1 VTTEVFLTIF
11 CGMFVYLLW
20 TTRRVGTETGDI
32 VSVVLWTA
40 PIAFHIASL
49 NNLLPHSLPL
59 LVYLM
64 LVTLVGVVA
73 SVKFDRAWVRLA
85 VFAATTP
92 VFLQWVARHTTPG
105 WRVGS
110 VVVMLAM
117 YGMHLI
123 AQGERISRKGTE
135 PWPIGD
141 LVLFHANGLALFG
154 GAYLIV
160 DAFAPQMT
168 SSLALGLALWHFG
181 MAWYFGA
188 LTGDA
193 GPNSVALGFAFVGF
207 AIGLEFDDWL
217 KIVGWTVESVAV
229 VWVGLRTRRDWMRL
243 GGILLL
249 AGTTVRLMSLGFFDA
264 AAGFTPVFNARF
276 GVTLVLVAACYAL
289 AYIHK
294 CGGAAMSDHAA
305 PEIGASI
312 IVANLLTLVLISTE
326 ISFYWRIRAAEDATA
341 DLARLAS
348 LSIAWALYG
357 TALIIIGIN
366 RRYAPVRYLA
376 LALLALTVGKVFLV
390 DLSVLGSIYRI
401 IGFIGLG
408 LALLLGSWLYQRY
421 RGLILGSDR

>member
-1 VTTEVFLTIF
+1 
-11 CGMFVYLLW
+11 
-20 TTRRVGTETGDI
+20 
-32 VSVVLWTA
+32 
-40 PIAFHIASL
+40 
-49 NNLLPHSLPL
+49 
-59 LVYLM
+59 
-64 LVTLVGVVA
+64 
-73 SVKFDRAWVRLA
+73 
-85 VFAATTP
+85 
-92 VFLQWVARHTTPG
+92 
-105 WRVGS
+105 
-110 VVVMLAM
+110 
-117 YGMHLI
+117 
-123 AQGERISRKGTE
+123 
-135 PWPIGD
+135 
-141 LVLFHANGLALFG
+141 
-154 GAYLIV
+154 
-160 DAFAPQMT
+160 
-168 SSLALGLALWHFG
+168 
-181 MAWYFGA
+181 
-188 LTGDA
+188 
-193 GPNSVALGFAFVGF
+193 
-207 AIGLEFDDWL
+207 
-217 KIVGWTVESVAV
+217 
-229 VWVGLRTRRDWMRL
+229 LRTRRDWMRL